1 MTVPFSLAGLLR
13 LRRLEEDQAAAV
25 FGAAVTR
32 HAGFTT
38 RTERALT
45 ELDRLPAELD
55 GLAVLHTAAAARA
68 ASSAMLSELRALTDA
83 AAAQRDAAER
93 DLGQARARTLGLE
106 KLEARHGATVQAAEL
121 AAEQVV
127 LDELGATARLRAP
140 GQVRDE

>member
-32 HAGFTT
+32 HAGFTA
-38 RTERALT
+38 RTERALM
-45 ELDRLPAELD
+45 ELDRLPAEVD

-68 ASSAMLSELRALTDA
+68 ASSAMLSELRALSDA
-83 AAAQRDAAER
+83 AAAQRESAER
-93 DLGQARARTLGLE
+93 DLGRARGRTLGLE
-106 KLEARHGATVQAAEL
+106 KLEARDGATVQAAEV

-127 LDELGATARLRAP
+127 LDELGSTARRRTA
-140 GQVRDE
+140 GRVTEE

>member
-25 FGAAVTR
+25 FGAAVSR
-32 HAGFTT
+32 HAGFTA

-45 ELDRLPAELD
+45 ELDRLPAEVD

-68 ASSAMLSELRALTDA
+68 ASSAMLTELHALSDA

-93 DLGQARARTLGLE
+93 DLGLARARTLGLE
-106 KLEARHGATVQAAEL
+106 KLEARHGAAVQAAEL

-127 LDELGATARLRAP
+127 LDELGSRARTGTAGRVTD
-140 GQVRDE
+140 Q